1 LAESADLSRPG
12 LRVQIHNAI
21 GAIPASEWNRLV
33 RDNNP
38 FLRHEFLYAME
49 RHGCVDEAFGWL
61 PRPVTLWEGDRLVAA
76 MPLYEKHNSY
86 GEFVFDQAWADAYR
100 RAGLSYYPKLVAAV
114 PYTPATGQ
122 RLLALPGQESAL
134 WPVLLQTAL
143 ELAKTLRA
151 SGVHWL
157 FPAAEEQ
164 RFLHDQ
170 ALITRHDCQYHW
182 PNRGYR
188 DFDAFLST
196 LTAKKRKNIRQERRR
211 VCDAGV
217 HLRRLDGHSAS
228 AEDWQTFTRFY
239 NRTFEEKWG
248 MATFNLPF
256 FQEVAAKL
264 PGQVLLVL
272 AELDGEDIAGALMY
286 RSDSRL
292 YGRHWGAMA
301 EVNSLHFEACYYQGI
316 EYCIEQG
323 ISVFE
328 PGAQGEHKLSRGFLP
343 VCTQSSHWIADPRFQ
358 GPIADF
364 TDHERAAVADYIEQ
378 MSVRSPYKARVHG

>member
-1 LAESADLSRPG
+1 LAESADLSSRG
-12 LRVQIHNAI
+12 LRVQIHSAI
-21 GAIPASEWNRLV
+21 GEIPASEWNRLV
-33 RDNNP
+33 RDSNP
-38 FLRHEFLYAME
+38 FLRHEFLHAME
-49 RHGCVDEAFGWL
+49 RHGCVGEAFGWL
-61 PRPVTLWEGDRLVAA
+61 PRHVTVRDDDRLVAA
-76 MPLYEKHNSY
+76 MPLYEKYNSY
-86 GEFVFDQAWADAYR
+86 GEFVFDHAWADAYR

-122 RLLALPGQESAL
+122 RLLALPGQEQVV
-134 WPVLLQTAL
+134 WPVLLRTAL
-143 ELAKTLRA
+143 ELAGTLRA

-157 FPAAEEQ
+157 FPTGDEQ
-164 RFLHDQ
+164 LFLRSQ
-170 ALITRHDCQYHW
+170 ALLARHDCQFHW
-182 PNRGYR
+182 TNQGYR
-188 DFDAFLST
+188 DVDDFLAV

-211 VCDAGV
+211 VRDAGV
-217 HLRRLDGHSAS
+217 RLRRLDGHSAS
-228 AEDWQTFTRFY
+228 AGDWQAFTRFY

-256 FQEVAAKL
+256 FQEVAARL

-272 AELDGEDIAGALMY
+272 AEREGEDIAGALMY

-292 YGRHWGAMA
+292 YGRHWGAVE

-328 PGAQGEHKLSRGFLP
+328 PGAQGEHKLARGFLP
-343 VCTQSSHWIADPRFQ
+343 VRTHSSHWIADPRFQ

-364 TDHERAAVADYIEQ
+364 TGHERAAVADYIEQ
-378 MSVRSPYKARVHG
+378 MSAGTPYRS